1 MLIITIKQGKEK
13 GLLAGD
19 PWIYLSAIDKVEGK
33 PQERNKP
40 GATAIVQSSSRQFL
54 ARAAY
59 NAKSQIAARVWTL
72 REDEPV
78 DHALI
83 KRRVQAAVAAPR
95 RRAAAH
101 ADPQA
106 LVQLVDGE
114 KDGLPGLLVHS
125 YGGADGYLI
134 CQFNA
139 GGVDLWKVP
148 VVQALLKATGCR
160 NVYER
165 CDPLL
170 RKGEGLPSRRAR
182 WRATSRPALMVR
194 EGKRWCTDGYPH
206 RFHLPALTVGRVC
219 FRPRLCKNV
228 RSACFQGSLYHS
240 RPRENALELV
250 LRGQVPP
257 AYCPLCVLHSL
268 DQSRTL
274 GLLPLR
280 PIAVKRT
287 SYVGGVSTSIFRMSP
302 LAMVN
307 RCWTMSLANNAPSS
321 PRTT

>member
-13 GLLAGD
+13 SILAGD
-19 PWIYLSAIDKVEGK
+19 PWIYVSAIEKVDGK

-59 NAKSQIAARVWTL
+59 NARSQIAARVWSL

-78 DHALI
+78 DHAMI
-83 KRRVQAAVAAPR
+83 KRRVQAAVA
-95 RRAAAH
+95 RRADALAGAA
-101 ADPQA
+101 PQA

-125 YGGADGYLI
+125 YGGTDGYLV

-148 VVQALLKATGCR
+148 VVQALLKETGCR

-170 RKGEGLPSRRAR
+170 RKGEGLPVTPGALAGDEPPQR
-182 WRATSRPALMVR
+182 LMVR
-194 EGKRWCTDGYPH
+194 EGERLAPMDIRTGFTYP
-206 RFHLPALTVGRVC
+206 R
-219 FRPRLCKNV
+219 
-228 RSACFQGSLYHS
+228 
-240 RPRENALELV
+240 
-250 LRGQVPP
+250 
-257 AYCPLCVLHSL
+257 
-268 DQSRTL
+268 
-274 GLLPLR
+274 
-280 PIAVKRT
+280 
-287 SYVGGVSTSIFRMSP
+287 
-302 LAMVN
+302 
-307 RCWTMSLANNAPSS
+307 
-321 PRTT
+321 